1 MAGNT
6 ADAKNLKKAGITWN
20 RLEMEGWIMSRVAL
34 IVLDSVGVGALPDAE
49 EFQDFGVDT
58 LGHVKEFAD
67 KNMGGFHIPN
77 MRNMGL
83 YNIDGLQLGGVG
95 QPAAN
100 YGKCKEYA
108 PAKDTTNGHFEIAGL
123 LVDKPNKIFMDGFPK
138 RITDELERRI
148 GTKVI
153 GNYLVS
159 GTEVIQ
165 VLGEEHMK
173 TGYPI
178 IYTSADSLMQIAMH
192 EEVIPLERQYEI
204 CRIARELLMGDDTV
218 SRIICR
224 PFTGNPEVGFT
235 RTENRKD
242 FSIDPPGRT
251 VLDAVKDA
259 GKDVIA
265 VGKIEDIFNRV
276 GITQIDHT
284 KNNLE
289 GIEATIRYLSGDFD
303 GLLFVNL
310 VDTDM
315 LYGHRRNPEGYA
327 QALEYFDSRLPEILS
342 KLRPDDM
349 LIITADHGCDPT
361 YEKSTDH
368 TREYTPLL
376 VYGPGLKQ
384 GVNLHV
390 RDTFADIAASIAEH
404 LGVEFENGTSFM
416 DEIREK

>member
-1 MAGNT
+1 
-6 ADAKNLKKAGITWN
+6 
-20 RLEMEGWIMSRVAL
+20 MSRVAL
-34 IVLDSVGVGALPDAE
+34 IVLDSVGVGAPPDAE
-49 EFQDFGVDT
+49 EYNDFGVNT
-58 LGHVKEFAD
+58 LGHVKEYAD
-67 KNMGGFHIPN
+67 KNMGGFKVPN
-77 MRNMGL
+77 MQKLGL
-83 YNIDGLQLGGVG
+83 YNIDGLGLQGVES
-95 QPAAN
+95 PAGN

-192 EEVIPLERQYEI
+192 EDVIPLERQYEI

-218 SRIICR
+218 SRVICR
-224 PFTGNPEVGFT
+224 PFVGNPEIGFT

-251 VLDAVKDA
+251 VLDAIKDA
-259 GKDVIA
+259 GQEVIA

-276 GITQIDHT
+276 GITKIDHT
-284 KNNLE
+284 KNNFE
-289 GIEATIRYLSGDFD
+289 GIDSTIKFLGQDYE

-315 LYGHRRNPEGYA
+315 LYGHRRNPKGYA
-327 QALEYFDSRLPEILS
+327 EALEYFDAKLPEILS
-342 KLRPDDM
+342 KLKDDDM

-361 YEKSTDH
+361 YTKSTDH

-376 VYGPGLKQ
+376 VYGPELKG

-390 RDTFADIAASIAEH
+390 RNTFADIAASIADY

-416 DEIREK
+416 PEIRK

>member
-1 MAGNT
+1 
-6 ADAKNLKKAGITWN
+6 
-20 RLEMEGWIMSRVAL
+20 MSRVAL

-49 EFQDFGVDT
+49 KFNDFGVNT

-67 KNMGGFHIPN
+67 KNMGGLKIPN
-77 MRNMGL
+77 MQKLGL
-83 YNIDGLQLGGVG
+83 YNIDGLGLPGVENPKG
-95 QPAAN
+95 S

-218 SRIICR
+218 SRVICR
-224 PFTGNPEVGFT
+224 PFVGNPETGFT

-251 VLDAVKDA
+251 VLDAIKDA
-259 GKDVIA
+259 GQEVIA

-276 GITQIDHT
+276 GITKIDHT
-284 KNNLE
+284 KNNFE
-289 GIEATIRYLSGDFD
+289 GIDSTIKFLSQDYE

-315 LYGHRRNPEGYA
+315 LYGHRRNPKGYA
-327 QALEYFDSRLPEILS
+327 EALEYFDTKLPEILS
-342 KLRPDDM
+342 QLKDDDM

-361 YEKSTDH
+361 YTKSTDH

-376 VYGPGLKQ
+376 VYGPGLKN

-390 RDTFADIAASIAEH
+390 RDTFADIAASAADH
-404 LGVEFENGTSFM
+404 LGVEYENGTSFM
-416 DEIREK
+416 PEIRK

>member
-1 MAGNT
+1 
-6 ADAKNLKKAGITWN
+6 
-20 RLEMEGWIMSRVAL
+20 MSRVAL
-34 IVLDSVGVGALPDAE
+34 IVLDSVGVGALPDADR
-49 EFQDFGVDT
+49 FGDAGVDT
-58 LGHVKEFAD
+58 LGHVKAFAD
-67 KNMGGFHIPN
+67 ENMGGFRIPN
-77 MRNMGL
+77 MQAMGL
-83 YNIDGLQLGGVG
+83 YNIDGLGLPGVEKPLGS
-95 QPAAN
+95 
-100 YGKCKEYA
+100 YGKCMEYA
-108 PAKDTTNGHFEIAGL
+108 AAKDTTNGHFEIAGL
-123 LVDKPNKIFMDGFPK
+123 LVDKPNRIFMDGFPK

-148 GTKVI
+148 GTRVI

-165 VLGEEHMK
+165 VLGEEHVK

-204 CRIARELLMGDDTV
+204 CMIAREILTGDDTV
-218 SRIICR
+218 SRVICR
-224 PFTGNPEVGFT
+224 PFVGDKESGFT

-242 FSIDPPGRT
+242 FSIDPPGKT
-251 VLDAVKDA
+251 VLDAVKEA

-276 GITQIDHT
+276 GITKIDHT
-284 KNNLE
+284 KNNHE
-289 GIEATIRYLSGDFD
+289 GIESTIKFLSQDFD

-315 LYGHRRNPEGYA
+315 LYGHRRNPKGYA
-327 QALEYFDSRLPEILS
+327 EALEYFDSRFPEILS
-342 KLRPDDM
+342 KLREDDL

-361 YEKSTDH
+361 YTKSTDH

-376 VYGPGLKQ
+376 VYGPGFRQ

-390 RDTFADIAASIAEH
+390 RDSFSDIAASIADH
-404 LGVEFENGTSFM
+404 LGITFENGTSFM
-416 DEIREK
+416 PEIRRR

>member
-1 MAGNT
+1 
-6 ADAKNLKKAGITWN
+6 
-20 RLEMEGWIMSRVAL
+20 MSRVAL

-49 EFQDFGVDT
+49 KFNDFGVNT
-58 LGHVKEFAD
+58 LGHVKEYAD
-67 KNMGGFHIPN
+67 KNMGGFKIPN
-77 MRNMGL
+77 MQKLGL
-83 YNIDGLQLGGVG
+83 YNIDGLGLPGVENPTG
-95 QPAAN
+95 S

-192 EEVIPLERQYEI
+192 EDVIPLERQYEI

-218 SRIICR
+218 SRVICR
-224 PFTGNPEVGFT
+224 PFVGNPEIGFT

-251 VLDAVKDA
+251 VLDAIKDA
-259 GKDVIA
+259 GKEVIA

-276 GITQIDHT
+276 GITKIDHT
-284 KNNLE
+284 KNNFE
-289 GIEATIRYLSGDFD
+289 GIESTIKFLGQDYE

-315 LYGHRRNPEGYA
+315 LYGHRRNPKGYA
-327 QALEYFDSRLPEILS
+327 EALEYFDAKLPEILS
-342 KLRPDDM
+342 KLKDDDM

-361 YEKSTDH
+361 YTKSTDH

-376 VYGPGLKQ
+376 VYGPELKG

-390 RDTFADIAASIAEH
+390 RNTFADIAASIADY

-416 DEIREK
+416 PEIRK

>member
-1 MAGNT
+1 
-6 ADAKNLKKAGITWN
+6 
-20 RLEMEGWIMSRVAL
+20 MSRVAL

-49 EFQDFGVDT
+49 KFNDFGVNT

-67 KNMGGFHIPN
+67 KNMGGLKIPN
-77 MRNMGL
+77 MQKLGL
-83 YNIDGLQLGGVG
+83 YNIDGLGLPGVENPEG
-95 QPAAN
+95 S

-218 SRIICR
+218 SRVICR
-224 PFTGNPEVGFT
+224 PFVGNPETGFT

-251 VLDAVKDA
+251 VLDAIKDA
-259 GKDVIA
+259 GQEVIA

-276 GITQIDHT
+276 GITKIDHT
-284 KNNLE
+284 KNNFE
-289 GIEATIRYLSGDFD
+289 GIDSTIKFLSQDYE

-315 LYGHRRNPEGYA
+315 LYGHRRNPKGYA
-327 QALEYFDSRLPEILS
+327 EALEYFDTKLPEILS
-342 KLRPDDM
+342 QLKDDDM

-361 YEKSTDH
+361 YTKSTDH

-376 VYGPGLKQ
+376 VYGPGLKN

-390 RDTFADIAASIAEH
+390 RDTFADIAASAADH
-404 LGVEFENGTSFM
+404 LGVEYENGTSFM
-416 DEIREK
+416 PEIRK